1 MDVFKKR
8 YYLFNMYLSLINV
21 VSYLLSIPI
30 SFYLWGTGVNEC
42 FDLLLYSMIYIVR
55 CFYAIYH
62 YNLSFLDTFEGQES
76 PDNPHGFREIVYKR
90 DEVEQTDPRLLDET
104 CSICI
109 GDYEEGDKIFE
120 FKCIGGHYFHQ
131 DCLNKWMGQ
140 KNTCPL
146 CKKFMDRRCKTQN
159 QLICIACQ
167 PTYFH
172 NEQDTR
178 IENLDSLNHFVRKF
192 ISQISPGLH
201 RLQQS

>member
-104 CSICI
+104 CSICM

-131 DCLNKWMGQ
+131 DCLNKGMGQ

-146 CKKFMDRRCKTQN
+146 CKT
-159 QLICIACQ
+159 
-167 PTYFH
+167 
-172 NEQDTR
+172 
-178 IENLDSLNHFVRKF
+178 
-192 ISQISPGLH
+192 GLF
-201 RLQQS
+201 